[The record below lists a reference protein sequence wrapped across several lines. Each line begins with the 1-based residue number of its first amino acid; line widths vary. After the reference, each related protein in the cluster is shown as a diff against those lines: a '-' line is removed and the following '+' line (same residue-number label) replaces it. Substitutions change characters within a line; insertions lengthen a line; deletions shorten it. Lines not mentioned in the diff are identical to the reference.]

1 MISHK
6 EHDVLVFLWIRVITI
21 FVRTHQPLWVS
32 REVFLRAS
40 FTNKKEVSCMT
51 TVLQVKRLQKK
62 FGDKEILKDISFDIR
77 QGEKIGLVGWNG
89 SGKTTLVN
97 ILMKCINHDHGSI
110 TTWPANLHMGY
121 LPQSTDYVLDV
132 ERELMETGEDLLRTS
147 KKLGLQKHLL
157 QKSELQHLS
166 GGERLKVSIAKIWAN
181 HPEFLILDEPTNH
194 LDLQGIT
201 WLTEEVQNYRGAA
214 IIISHDRYFL
224 DRTVEKIFELEDGIL
239 TIYEGNYSSYRKEKQ
254 RRFEQQQRDYE
265 KQQRKIHMIQQQV
278 NTLKTWS
285 DKAHREAGKGGTAA
299 ENRQMG
305 LKEYERMKAKK
316 KDNQIKSKLKR
327 LNLELSK
334 TGIDKPKEESDVFF
348 QFDSTGKR
356 GKRLIEARGLTKQYG
371 DRTLFKESHFYIKHG
386 ERIALQGPNG
396 SGKTTFIKMLL
407 GEESVTKG
415 SIWKS
420 ESMKIAYL
428 SQDVSDLPEEKT
440 VYEYFDLEEKHQVT
454 QARTIFANMG
464 IEDRKLSKPIR
475 HLSLGERTRI
485 KLVLMIL
492 QEYDVL
498 VLDEPTNHLDLPSR
512 EQLEETL
519 SQFSGTLIIVSH
531 DRFFVEKLCDKL
543 LVIENQQ
550 IKRIEMGLSEHEEQA
565 KRSTNEGVQQWTE
578 ELVLVENKITEM
590 LGKISFCKTGTD
602 EYRAVD
608 EELRLLMSKKR
619 QLVQKIS
626 L

>member
-147 KKLGLQKHLL
+147 KQLGLQKHLL

-464 IEDRKLSKPIR
+464 IEDRKLSKPIC
-475 HLSLGERTRI
+475 HLSLGERTRV

-498 VLDEPTNHLDLPSR
+498 ILDEPTNHLDLPSL

-519 SQFSGTLIIVSH
+519 LQFSGTLIIVSH

-550 IKRIEMGLSEHEEQA
+550 LKRIEIGLSEHEEQS
-565 KRSTNEGVQQWTE
+565 KRSTNEGAQHLAE
-578 ELVLVENKITEM
+578 ELALVENKITEM

>member
-1 MISHK
+1 
-6 EHDVLVFLWIRVITI
+6 
-21 FVRTHQPLWVS
+21 
-32 REVFLRAS
+32 
-40 FTNKKEVSCMT
+40 MT

-97 ILMKCINHDHGSI
+97 ILMKCLSHDHGSI
-110 TTWPANLHMGY
+110 TTWPVNLHMGY

-132 ERELMETGEDLLRTS
+132 EQELMETGEDLLRTS

-194 LDLQGIT
+194 LDLQGIN
-201 WLTEEVQNYRGAA
+201 WLTEEVQNYKGAA

-224 DRTVEKIFELEDGIL
+224 DETVEKIFELEDGIL
-239 TIYEGNYSSYRKEKQ
+239 TVYEGNYSAYRREKQ
-254 RRFEQQQRDYE
+254 RRFEQQLKDYE
-265 KQQRKIHMIQQQV
+265 KQQRKIQMIQQQV
-278 NTLKTWS
+278 STLKSWS
-285 DKAHREAGKGGTAA
+285 EKAHREAGKGGTAA

-316 KDNQIKSKLKR
+316 KDNQIKSKLNR

-356 GKRLIEARGLTKQYG
+356 GKRLIEARGLSKQYG
-371 DRTLFKESHFYIKHG
+371 DRTLFKESRFYIKHG

-475 HLSLGERTRI
+475 HLSLGERTRV

-498 VLDEPTNHLDLPSR
+498 ILDEPTNHLDLPSR

-550 IKRIEMGLSEHEEQA
+550 LKRIEVGLSEHENQS
-565 KRSTNEGVQQWTE
+565 KRSTVEGVQQWAE
-578 ELVLVENKITEM
+578 ELALVENKITEM
-590 LGKISFCKTGTD
+590 LGKISFCKTGTE
-602 EYRAVD
+602 EYKAVD
-608 EELRLLMSKKR
+608 QELQLLMSKKR
-619 QLVQKIS
+619 QLIQKTS

>member
-1 MISHK
+1 
-6 EHDVLVFLWIRVITI
+6 
-21 FVRTHQPLWVS
+21 
-32 REVFLRAS
+32 
-40 FTNKKEVSCMT
+40 MT

-132 ERELMETGEDLLRTS
+132 ERELVETGEDLLRTS

-157 QKSELQHLS
+157 QKSGLQHLS

-194 LDLQGIT
+194 LDLQGII

-224 DRTVEKIFELEDGIL
+224 DETVEKIFELEDGIL
-239 TIYEGNYSSYRKEKQ
+239 TVYGGNYSAYRKEKQ

-265 KQQRKIHMIQQQV
+265 KQQRKIHMIEQQV

-327 LNLELSK
+327 LNLELSI
-334 TGIDKPKEESDVFF
+334 TGIDKPKEESDVYF

-440 VYEYFDLEEKHQVT
+440 VYEYFDLEEKHQVS
-454 QARTIFANMG
+454 QAITIFANMG

-475 HLSLGERTRI
+475 HLSLGERTRV

-498 VLDEPTNHLDLPSR
+498 ILDEPTNHLDLPSR

-550 IKRIEMGLSEHEEQA
+550 LKRIEVGLSEHENQS
-565 KRSTNEGVQQWTE
+565 KRSTDEGVQQWVE
-578 ELVLVENKITEM
+578 ELALVENKITEM
-590 LGKISFCKTGTD
+590 LGKISFLKTGTD
-602 EYRAVD
+602 EYRVVD
-608 EELRLLMSKKR
+608 EELQLLMSTKR
-619 QLVQKIS
+619 QLIQKIS